1 MLTKEKLKFN
11 PALERQARRWIE
23 AVLGEELSA
32 DQTLMQ
38 ALRTGAVL
46 CRVVQRLLP
55 NQIIK
60 INERNQAYNH
70 RVRTA
75 GTLTPRPSACADR
88 VRRSAGDFAS
98 LGKHRDVPEG
108 MRPARPAVHGP
119 VQLGRPVRRK
129 ERQPGIV
136 RRYRLATI
144 SETFLLIARSSATG
158 LCRSGVEQH
167 SCAGQARQAPG
178 HGRACDRR

>member
-23 AVLGEELSA
+23 AVLGEELPA
-32 DQTLMQ
+32 DLTLMQ

-55 NQIIK
+55 NQTIK

-75 GTLTPRPSACADR
+75 RTLTPRTSGRADR
-88 VRRSAGDFAS
+88 LRRSAGDFTS
-98 LGKHRDVPEG
+98 LGEHRDVPEG
-108 MRPARPAVHGP
+108 VRPARPAIHGP
-119 VQLGRPVRRK
+119 VQLGRSVR
-129 ERQPGIV
+129 
-136 RRYRLATI
+136 
-144 SETFLLIARSSATG
+144 
-158 LCRSGVEQH
+158 
-167 SCAGQARQAPG
+167 
-178 HGRACDRR
+178 